1 MATFDC
7 TIIGVAM
14 LLFFKAETH
23 EVPGQYVV
31 DVVNA
36 TADILRYAKA
46 ISGADM
52 PVMIN
57 APTWYSDFL
66 NAWVNVKVHAMT
78 WINTLDPV
86 MTSTINSIVAFNET
100 VTDDIGTAL
109 LDIDKLIANP
119 NDDGAKKNLQS
130 TLSDILKLTGRTPA
144 KLASFENLLATFQSD
159 IAADKATLSGAV
171 TSAINQ
177 VGVDNNKIEEL
188 NKDIKR
194 LRDAI
199 DGYNRLLTL
208 EDISKKAGIAIA
220 VVGVVIAFG
229 SAGVGGVLIGVG
241 VAMIAGGIIGK
252 IYTDQAIANA
262 YADIVKDQ
270 ASIGDLNTQIGI
282 LTSLNAQVTKLVE
295 LNTNAQSAAAKI
307 KTFWTEFANDV
318 ATFLASVK
326 DTQSDVDYNKAKQDM
341 TAALV
346 KWQALQTLLAP
357 LESLTFDTDSNPVV
371 LPKAA

>member
-1 MATFDC
+1 
-7 TIIGVAM
+7 M
-14 LLFFKAETH
+14 LLFFKAESH
-23 EVPGQYVV
+23 EVPAQYVV

-46 ISGADM
+46 IAAADM
-52 PVMIN
+52 PMMIN
-57 APTWYSDFL
+57 APPWYSDFL

-86 MTSTINSIVAFNET
+86 MTSTINSIVAFNEI
-100 VTDDIGTAL
+100 VTADIGTAL
-109 LDIDKLIANP
+109 VDIDKLIANP
-119 NDDGAKKNLQS
+119 NDGGAKNNLQS
-130 TLSDILKLTGRTPA
+130 TLAGILQLTGRTPA
-144 KLASFENLLATFQSD
+144 KLTSFENLLAAFQSD

-171 TSAINQ
+171 TSAVNQ
-177 VGVDNNKIEEL
+177 VGADNDKIEQL

-270 ASIGDLNTQIGI
+270 TSIGDLNTQIGV
-282 LTSLNAQVTKLVE
+282 LNSLNAQVTKLVE

-307 KTFWTEFANDV
+307 KTFWTEFSNDV

-357 LESLTFDTDSNPVV
+357 LDSLTFDTGSDPVI